1 MARDMARDLAD
12 EESRQDRLS
21 GSLDAVLHLLD
32 RQVVD
37 ADGLMVCKVDDVELT
52 VFDDGVP
59 GVTAL
64 LAGSAALVPRYGD
77 RGLGRVLHDFW
88 RRLGPTEADR
98 DDPYRIDLELV
109 DRLDSAVHLKVGRD
123 GALVRQGQRAHGL
136 NELLQM
142 PVQDRDGVR
151 LGRVLDVRLER
162 ETSDPGE
169 RIKVIGLV
177 VGRGRPGSYFGYD
190 RRSDMGPWLVR
201 TVLRWL
207 HRHSTFADL
216 ADVDELDWDAAVIRV
231 DPARLQPLKAVDA

>member
-1 MARDMARDLAD
+1 M
-12 EESRQDRLS
+12 ETDRLS

-37 ADGLMVCKVDDVELT
+37 AEDLMVCKVDDVELT
-52 VFDDGVP
+52 VFDDGVL
-59 GVTAL
+59 GVSGL

-77 RGLGRVLHDFW
+77 DGFGRRLRDFW

-109 DRLDSAVHLKVGRD
+109 DHLDSAVKLEVGRD
-123 GALVRQGQRAHGL
+123 GALVRQGQRARRL
-136 NELLQM
+136 NQLLQM
-142 PVQDRDGVR
+142 PVQDLDGVR
-151 LGRVLDVRLER
+151 LGRPLDVRLAR

-190 RRSDMGPWLVR
+190 RRPDMGPWLVR
-201 TVLRWL
+201 SVVRRL
-207 HRHSTFADL
+207 HRHSAYADL
-216 ADVDELDWDAAVIRV
+216 TDLEELDWDAGVIRV
-231 DPARLQPLKAVDA
+231 DPARLQPLKAADA